1 MAQEID
7 INLNVNTEQA
17 DKSLGSL
24 KSQLRQAQ
32 AEVGALAD
40 KFGATSKEAVEA
52 AKRAAD
58 LKDRIGDAKSLTD
71 AFNPDAKFKAL
82 SASLTGVA
90 GGFSVVTGAMGAF
103 GGQSKAVEESLLKVQ
118 SAMAMASG
126 LQAIGESVDSFKQLG
141 AVVKSYSIVQKAITA
156 GQWLWNAAMAANP
169 LGAIVA
175 AIAAVIAAGY
185 LLIKMFMDSA
195 KANEDAIA
203 ATKRNTRALE
213 QNAEATKKAKES
225 LKENNDQ
232 QYALAKAS
240 GASAEE
246 LRKLNLKHAEEAV
259 ALNYSSA
266 VLASNTFKRE
276 RATLAMLKQAGA
288 SDEAIEA
295 QQKLTE
301 ASYKEFEAQNEALKE
316 SYKERRKVINQ
327 NEVEIVQERTDAT
340 KKANEDAKTK
350 REEAQ
355 KKELDSIKEANAK
368 KLAEEKR
375 LADERRKLFEDS
387 IKKAFDLEKELN
399 ESVETPAEKE
409 NREYLEKKKILEDNY
424 LSTEILDKQHKDNLL
439 KIEQDYW
446 ATEADNAKLRDEEKK
461 IKDDQIAAYDAERE
475 KLKNEVIANSKENL
489 SNIIQG
495 LEASGLAKTKA
506 GQAIAKTL
514 ALTQIAIDSAV
525 AISKASTLANAE
537 GAAAQLAF
545 PTVPGAGTIAR
556 VVSYASTVLSVV
568 SNIARAKALLSGGGG
583 GGGGSA
589 SGGGG
594 GGSASAPSFNVV
606 GQSGANQVAQ
616 SIGGQMQQPLQAFV
630 VGQDVTTQQGLNRGI
645 VQNATLG

>member
-24 KSQLRQAQ
+24 KSQLRQAVQ
-32 AEVGALAD
+32 EAQSLAD
-40 KFGATSKEAVEA
+40 AYGAGSKQAIEA
-52 AKRAAD
+52 AKRAAE
-58 LKDRIGDAKSLTD
+58 LKDRIEDAND
-71 AFNPDAKFKAL
+71 AIQAFKGEGTFLATSKAL
-82 SASLTGVA
+82 TSVAS
-90 GGFSVVTGAMGAF
+90 GFTAVQGAMGLI
-103 GGQSKAVEESLLKVQ
+103 GVEGKEVEESILKVQ
-118 SAMAMASG
+118 SAMALSSG
-126 LQAIGESVDSFKQLG
+126 LAGLEDAGRAFKQLG
-141 AVVKSYSIVQKAITA
+141 AVAKSYTIVQKAITA

-213 QNAEATKKAKES
+213 QNAEASKKAKES

-424 LSTEILDKQHKDNLL
+424 LSTEILDKQHKDNLA
-439 KIEQDYW
+439 KIDQDYW
-446 ATEADNAKLRDEEKK
+446 AAEAEKAITRTAEKK
-461 IKDDQIAAYDAERE
+461 AADDAIAAADEERE
-475 KLKNEVIANSKENL
+475 KRKDSVIAASKENL

-495 LEASGLAKTKA
+495 LEASGLAKSKA

-594 GGSASAPSFNVV
+594 GSASAPSFNVV

>member
-32 AEVGALAD
+32 AEVGALSD
-40 KFGATSKEAVEA
+40 KFGATSEQAVQA
-52 AKRAAD
+52 AKRAAE
-58 LKDRIGDAKSLTD
+58 LKDKIGDAKALTD

-126 LQAIGESVDSFKQLG
+126 LQAIGESIDSFKQLG

-169 LGAIVA
+169 IGALVA
-175 AIAAVIAAGY
+175 VVVGLIAAGY
-185 LLIKMFMDSA
+185 ALVKMFVDSS

-203 ATKRNTRALE
+203 ATKRNTKALE
-213 QNAEATKKAKES
+213 QNAEATKKARES

-266 VLASNTFKRE
+266 VMAANTFKRE

-295 QQKLTE
+295 QQKLTD
-301 ASYKEFEAQNEALKE
+301 ASYKEFQAQNEALKE

-327 NEVEIVQERTDAT
+327 NEVEILQEQTDAR
-340 KKANEDAKTK
+340 KKANEEAKTK
-350 REEAQ
+350 RDEAN
-355 KKELDSIKEANAK
+355 KKELEAIKEANK
-368 KLAEEKR
+368 NKLAEEKR
-375 LADERRKLFEDS
+375 LADEKRKLFEDS

-399 ESVETPAEKE
+399 ESVETPADKE

-446 ATEADNAKLRDEEKK
+446 SSEAEKSIERTANQK
-461 IKDDQIAAYDAERE
+461 AKDDKEIADAQAVAEA
-475 KLKNEVIANSKENL
+475 KIAIQNAQLDNLKDGISLLQNLGIKNKAIQKGLVIAEN
-489 SNIIQG
+489 
-495 LEASGLAKTKA
+495 AA
-506 GQAIAKTL
+506 GIAKTVINTM
-514 ALTQIAIDSAV
+514 AANAKAV
-525 AISKASTLANAE
+525 AASPLTGGQPFVTANTIS
-537 GAAAQLAF
+537 GAIGVATSVAA
-545 PTVPGAGTIAR
+545 TV
-556 VVSYASTVLSVV
+556 
-568 SNIARAKALLSGGGG
+568 KALSALGGGSA
-583 GGGGSA
+583 GGGGSMP
-589 SGGGG
+589 SGG
-594 GGSASAPSFNVV
+594 GGSASAPSFNIV
-606 GQSGANQVAQ
+606 GQGGANQIAQ
-616 SIGGQMQQPLQAFV
+616 TIGGQMQQPLQAFV

>member
-17 DKSLGSL
+17 DKSFGSL

-32 AEVGALAD
+32 QEVAALSD
-40 KFGATSKEAVEA
+40 KFGATSKEAIEA
-52 AKRAAD
+52 AKRAGE
-58 LKDRIGDAKSLTD
+58 LKDKIGDAKALTE
-71 AFNPDAKFKAL
+71 AFNPDAKFKSL

-103 GGQSKAVEESLLKVQ
+103 GGQSKEVEESLLKVQ

-126 LQAIGESVDSFKQLG
+126 LQAVGESIDSFKQLG

-169 LGAIVA
+169 IGALVA
-175 AIAAVIAAGY
+175 VVVGLIAAGY
-185 LLIKMFMDSA
+185 ALVKMFVDSS

-203 ATKRNTRALE
+203 ATKKNTRALE
-213 QNAEATKKAKES
+213 QNIEATKKAKES

-266 VLASNTFKRE
+266 VLAANTFKRE
-276 RATLAMLKQAGA
+276 RATLAMLKQNGA
-288 SDEAIEA
+288 SEEAIEA
-295 QQKLTE
+295 QKKLTD
-301 ASYKEFEAQNEALKE
+301 ASYKEFEEQNEALKE
-316 SYKERRKVINQ
+316 SYKQRRKVINQ
-327 NEVEIVQERTDAT
+327 NEVEVLQEQTDAR
-340 KKANEDAKTK
+340 KKANEEAKTK

-355 KKELDSIKEANAK
+355 KKELESIKEANAK

-399 ESVETPAEKE
+399 ESQETPAEKE
-409 NREYLEKKKILEDNY
+409 NREYLEKKAILENNY
-424 LSTEILDKQHKDNLL
+424 LSTEILDKQHKDNLR
-439 KIEQDYW
+439 KIDND
-446 ATEADNAKLRDEEKK
+446 AFALEAEKAIERTNAQKAIDDKQIADAQAVADAKLAIQNAQLDNLKEGINFLQSLG
-461 IKDDQIAAYDAERE
+461 IKNKAIQ
-475 KLKNEVIANSKENL
+475 KGLVIAEN
-489 SNIIQG
+489 
-495 LEASGLAKTKA
+495 AA
-506 GQAIAKTL
+506 GIAKTIINTM
-514 ALTQIAIDSAV
+514 AANAKAV
-525 AISKASTLANAE
+525 AASPLTAGQPFVTANTISGGIGVATSI
-537 GAAAQLAF
+537 AA
-545 PTVPGAGTIAR
+545 TV
-556 VVSYASTVLSVV
+556 
-568 SNIARAKALLSGGGG
+568 KALSALGGGSA
-583 GGGGSA
+583 GGGGSMP
-589 SGGGG
+589 SG
-594 GGSASAPSFNVV
+594 GGSASAPSFNIV
-606 GQSGANQVAQ
+606 GQGGANQIAQ
-616 SIGGQMQQPLQAFV
+616 TIGGQMQQPLQAFV

>member
-24 KSQLRQAQ
+24 KSQLRQAVQ
-32 AEVGALAD
+32 EAQSLAD
-40 KFGATSKEAVEA
+40 AYGAGSKQAIEA
-52 AKRAAD
+52 AKRAAE
-58 LKDRIGDAKSLTD
+58 LKDRIEDAND
-71 AFNPDAKFKAL
+71 AIQAFKGEGTFLATSKAL
-82 SASLTGVA
+82 TSVAS
-90 GGFSVVTGAMGAF
+90 GFTAVQGAMGLI
-103 GGQSKAVEESLLKVQ
+103 GVEGKEVEESILKVQ
-118 SAMAMASG
+118 SAMALSSG
-126 LQAIGESVDSFKQLG
+126 LAGLEDAGRAFKQLG
-141 AVVKSYSIVQKAITA
+141 AVAKSYTIVQKAITA

-375 LADERRKLFEDS
+375 LADEKRKLFEDS

-399 ESVETPAEKE
+399 QSVETPAEKE

>member
-32 AEVGALAD
+32 QEVSALAD

-52 AKRAAD
+52 AKKAAD
-58 LKDRIGDAKSLTD
+58 LKDRIGDAKALTE

-103 GGQSKAVEESLLKVQ
+103 GGQSKEVEESLLKVQ

-126 LQAIGESVDSFKQLG
+126 LQAIGESIDSFKQLG

-169 LGAIVA
+169 IGALVA
-175 AIAAVIAAGY
+175 VVVGLIAAGY
-185 LLIKMFMDSA
+185 ALVKMFVDSS

-203 ATKRNTRALE
+203 ATKKNTRALE
-213 QNAEATKKAKES
+213 QNIEATKKAKES

-266 VLASNTFKRE
+266 VLAANTFKRE
-276 RATLAMLKQAGA
+276 RATLAMLKQNGA
-288 SDEAIEA
+288 SEEAIEA
-295 QQKLTE
+295 QKKLTD
-301 ASYKEFEAQNEALKE
+301 ASYKEFEEQNEALKE
-316 SYKERRKVINQ
+316 SYKQRRKVINQ
-327 NEVEIVQERTDAT
+327 NEVEVLQEQTDAR
-340 KKANEDAKTK
+340 KKANEEAKTK

-355 KKELDSIKEANAK
+355 KKELESIKEANAK

-399 ESVETPAEKE
+399 ESQETPAEKE
-409 NREYLEKKKILEDNY
+409 NREYLEKKAILENNY
-424 LSTEILDKQHKDNLL
+424 LSTEILDKQHKENLRKIAKDAFALEAEKAIERTNAQKAIDDKQIADAQAVADAKLAIQNAQLDNLKEGINFL
-439 KIEQDYW
+439 QS
-446 ATEADNAKLRDEEKK
+446 LG
-461 IKDDQIAAYDAERE
+461 IKNKAIQ
-475 KLKNEVIANSKENL
+475 KGLVIAEN
-489 SNIIQG
+489 
-495 LEASGLAKTKA
+495 AA
-506 GQAIAKTL
+506 GIAKTIINTM
-514 ALTQIAIDSAV
+514 AANAKAV
-525 AISKASTLANAE
+525 AASPLTAGQPFVTANTISGGIGVATSI
-537 GAAAQLAF
+537 AA
-545 PTVPGAGTIAR
+545 TV
-556 VVSYASTVLSVV
+556 
-568 SNIARAKALLSGGGG
+568 KALSALGGGSAGGGGSMPSGGGG
-583 GGGGSA
+583 
-589 SGGGG
+589 
-594 GGSASAPSFNVV
+594 ASAPSFNIV
-606 GQSGANQVAQ
+606 GQGGANQIAQ
-616 SIGGQMQQPLQAFV
+616 TIGGQMQQPLQAFV

>member
-40 KFGATSKEAVEA
+40 KFGATSAQAVEA
-52 AKRAAD
+52 AKRAAE

-71 AFNPDAKFKAL
+71 AFNPDAKFKSL
-82 SASLTGVA
+82 TASLTGVA

-141 AVVKSYSIVQKAITA
+141 AVAKSYTIVQKAITA

-169 LGAIVA
+169 IGALVA
-175 AIAAVIAAGY
+175 VVVGLIAAGY
-185 LLIKMFMDSA
+185 ALVKMFMDSA

-203 ATKRNTRALE
+203 ATKKNTRALE
-213 QNAEATKKAKES
+213 QNIEATKKAKES

-266 VLASNTFKRE
+266 VMASNTFKRE

-295 QQKLTE
+295 QEKLTQS
-301 ASYKEFEAQNEALKE
+301 SYKEFEAQNQALKD

-327 NEVEIVQERTDAT
+327 NEVEVVQERTDAA
-340 KKANEDAKTK
+340 KKANDEAKTK
-350 REEAQ
+350 RDEAL
-355 KKELDSIKEANAK
+355 KKELDDIKEANAK

-399 ESVETPAEKE
+399 ESVETPAQKE
-409 NREYLEKKKILEDNY
+409 DREYKEKKAILENNY
-424 LSTEILDKQHKDNLL
+424 LSTEILDKQHRENLA
-439 KIEQDYW
+439 KIEND
-446 ATEADNAKLRDEEKK
+446 AFALEAEKAIERTAIQK
-461 IKDDQIAAYDAERE
+461 EKDDKIAADDAERE
-475 KLKNEVIANSKENL
+475 TKKNEAIAASKENL
-489 SNIIQG
+489 NRIIQG
-495 LEASGLAKTKA
+495 LEASGLAKSKA
-506 GQAIAKTL
+506 GQAIAKAL
-514 ALTQIAIDSAV
+514 ALTQIGIDSAV
-525 AISKASTLANAE
+525 ALGNASTLANKE
-537 GAAAQLAF
+537 GENVAKVTGMPGLGTAAR
-545 PTVPGAGTIAR
+545 I
-556 VVSYASTVLSVV
+556 VSYVSTVAQVV
-568 SNIARAKALLSGGGG
+568 GNIARAKALLSGGGAGGGGSAG
-583 GGGGSA
+583 GGGGSV
-589 SGGGG
+589 
-594 GGSASAPSFNVV
+594 ASAPSFNVV
-606 GQSGANQVAQ
+606 GQGGANQIAQ

>member
-24 KSQLRQAQ
+24 KSQLRQAVQ
-32 AEVGALAD
+32 EAQSLAD
-40 KFGATSKEAVEA
+40 AYGAGSKQAIEA

-58 LKDRIGDAKSLTD
+58 LKDRIEDAND
-71 AFNPDAKFKAL
+71 AIQAFKGEGTFLATSKAL
-82 SASLTGVA
+82 TSVAS
-90 GGFSVVTGAMGAF
+90 GFTAVQGAMGLI
-103 GGQSKAVEESLLKVQ
+103 GVEGKEVEESILKVQ
-118 SAMAMASG
+118 SAMALSSG
-126 LQAIGESVDSFKQLG
+126 LAGLEDAGRAFKQLG
-141 AVVKSYSIVQKAITA
+141 AVAKSYTIVQKAITA

-213 QNAEATKKAKES
+213 QNAEASKKAKES

-399 ESVETPAEKE
+399 QSVETPAEKE

-424 LSTEILDKQHKDNLL
+424 LSTEILDKQHKDNLA
-439 KIEQDYW
+439 KIDQDYW
-446 ATEADNAKLRDEEKK
+446 AAEADKSKLRDEEKK
-461 IKDDQIAAYDAERE
+461 IKDDEIAAYDAERE

-594 GGSASAPSFNVV
+594 GSASAPSFNVV

>member
-24 KSQLRQAQ
+24 KSQLRQAVQ
-32 AEVGALAD
+32 EAQSLAD
-40 KFGATSKEAVEA
+40 AYGAGSKQAIEA
-52 AKRAAD
+52 AKRAAE
-58 LKDRIGDAKSLTD
+58 LKDRIEDAND
-71 AFNPDAKFKAL
+71 AIQAFKGEGTFLATSKAL
-82 SASLTGVA
+82 TSVAS
-90 GGFSVVTGAMGAF
+90 GFTAVQGAMGLI
-103 GGQSKAVEESLLKVQ
+103 GVEGKEVEESILKVQ
-118 SAMAMASG
+118 SAMALSSG
-126 LQAIGESVDSFKQLG
+126 LAGLEDAGRAFKQLG
-141 AVVKSYSIVQKAITA
+141 AVAKSYTIVQKAITA

-213 QNAEATKKAKES
+213 QNAEASKKAKES

-375 LADERRKLFEDS
+375 LSDERRKLFEDS

-399 ESVETPAEKE
+399 QSIETPAEKE

-424 LSTEILDKQHKDNLL
+424 LSTEILDKQHKDNLA

-461 IKDDQIAAYDAERE
+461 IKDDEIAAYDAERE

-594 GGSASAPSFNVV
+594 GSASAPSFNVV